1 MKILVT
7 GAAGQVG
14 AELMRELTGR
24 GYTVIGTD
32 RTVPNDYK
40 EYRIQRMDITEH
52 DRVRKMILDEKPEAV
67 MHCAAWTAV
76 DAAEEPANRD
86 TVYAVNSEAP
96 GNIAKAC
103 AALNIP
109 MLYLSTD
116 YVFDGSGS
124 EPWQPDDRCFAP
136 LNVYG
141 ASKLAGEEAVRK
153 LKKHFI
159 VRTSW
164 VFGPHGKNYVRT
176 MADLGRKRD
185 VIKVVC
191 DQIGRPTYAPDL
203 SVLLAD
209 MIETD
214 RYGYYHAT
222 NSGDYL
228 SWYDFAR
235 EIMALTHS
243 KTEVLPVSTDTYGA
257 AARRPLNSRLD
268 QSRLMQNGFLLLPHW
283 RNALIR
289 YLNVLEAE
297 NNGTDQ
303 SDRNRN

>member
-14 AELMRELTGR
+14 AELMRELTER
-24 GYTVIGTD
+24 GHTVIGTD
-32 RTVPNDYK
+32 RTVPDSRK
-40 EYRIQRMDITEH
+40 EYRILCMDITDH
-52 DRVRKMILDEKPEAV
+52 AGVRKMILDEKPEAV

-76 DAAEEPANRD
+76 DAAEDPANRD
-86 TVYAVNSEAP
+86 VVYAVNSEATL
-96 GNIAKAC
+96 NIAWIC
-103 AALNIP
+103 AVLDIP

-116 YVFDGSGS
+116 YVFNGTGST
-124 EPWQPDDRCFAP
+124 PWQPDDQCFAP

-141 ASKLAGEEAVRK
+141 ASKLAGEEAVRQ
-153 LKKHFI
+153 LKKYFI

-164 VFGPHGKNYVRT
+164 VFGQYGRNFVRT
-176 MADLGRKRD
+176 MTSLGRRRD
-185 VIKVVC
+185 VVRVVS

-203 SVLLAD
+203 SILLAD

-214 RYGYYHAT
+214 RYGCYHAT
-222 NSGDYL
+222 NSGEYL
-228 SWYDFAR
+228 SWYDLAR
-235 EIMALTHS
+235 EIMVLTHS
-243 KTEVLPVSTDTYGA
+243 RTEVVPVSTDTYGA

-268 QSRLMQNGFLLLPHW
+268 QSSLVQSGFRPLPHW
-283 RNALIR
+283 HDALLR

-303 SDRNRN
+303 SDRDRN